1 MSRHTNI
8 VAAYLVLQKDDQ
20 VLLLQRQNTG
30 YEDGNY
36 SVIAGHVEP
45 GETFTQAI
53 IREAREEAN
62 VVITQNN
69 IVSQHVQHRKS
80 LTDRSERVDVY
91 YLVKDWQGQ
100 VENLEPHKCREL
112 KWFALDDLPKNT
124 IACVKQALECLLK
137 EQGYSEFG
145 WNSVDVLE

>member
-69 IVSQHVQHRKS
+69 IVSQHV
-80 LTDRSERVDVY
+80 
-91 YLVKDWQGQ
+91 
-100 VENLEPHKCREL
+100 
-112 KWFALDDLPKNT
+112 
-124 IACVKQALECLLK
+124 
-137 EQGYSEFG
+137 
-145 WNSVDVLE
+145 